1 MILKNTFF
9 LYVRLLFT
17 ILVSLYTS
25 RIVLQVLGVADFG
38 LYNVVGGVL
47 IMLGFLNAGMVQA
60 SQRFLSFEI
69 GRKNHIQ
76 LNEIFTT
83 ILTIH
88 FILSVF
94 LLFLSEFIGLWFL
107 NNKMNIEPDRIA
119 AANFVFQFS
128 IITFMVNIISVPYSA
143 VIISYERMNIF
154 AYISILEVFLKLL
167 IVYITQWIKQDK
179 LIVYSILQLLVSIVI
194 FFVYIVY
201 CHRQYSVCRFKL
213 QYNKESF
220 LKVLKFASWSFLGNV
235 GFVFRNQGVNI
246 LINFFFNTTINASR
260 SIAYQV
266 SSQVSGFVNNF
277 QLAIVPQITK
287 RYASG
292 HIDSMLDIVYKGSKY
307 SFFLLY
313 IIALPLFF
321 KSSYVLNLWLGIV
334 PQYSVDFLRLILIV
348 SLIDCTAIPLGKAI
362 DATGNIKIFQIVIA
376 CVLFL
381 DIPLSYILL
390 KIGGY
395 AYSVM
400 YISIFTS
407 SIGFCV
413 RLFLLKKNIPQVK
426 IKKYLSNVLIRCL
439 IFVSISFLLVYYIE
453 DYFPETF
460 IGTFIFCLVT
470 LAINI
475 LLFGKIG
482 MQKEERILFM
492 DRIVSLLNL
501 KK

>member
-17 ILVSLYTS
+17 IIVSLYTS
-25 RIVLQVLGVADFG
+25 RVVLQVLGVADFG
-38 LYNVVGGVL
+38 LYNIVGGV
-47 IMLGFLNAGMVQA
+47 IVMLGFLNAGMIQA

-69 GRKNHIQ
+69 GHKNLIQ

-88 FILSVF
+88 FMLSIL

-107 NNKMNIEPDRIA
+107 NNKMNIEPDRIN

-128 IITFMVNIISVPYSA
+128 IITFMVNIITVPYSA
-143 VIISYERMNIF
+143 MIISYERMNIF
-154 AYISILEVFLKLL
+154 AYISVLEVLLKLL
-167 IVYITQWIKQDK
+167 IVYIVQWIRQDK

-194 FFVYIVY
+194 FFIYLAY
-201 CHRQYSVCRFKL
+201 CRRQYSVCRFKL
-213 QYNKESF
+213 RYNKESF
-220 LKVLKFASWSFLGNV
+220 SKVLKFASWSFLGNV

-260 SIAYQV
+260 AIAYQV

-307 SFFLLY
+307 SFLLLY

-334 PQYSVDFLRLILIV
+334 PQYSVDFLRLILVV

-413 RLFLLKKNIPQVK
+413 RLFLFKKNIPQAK

-439 IFVSISFLLVYYIE
+439 IFVSISFLLAYYIE

-460 IGTFIFCLVT
+460 IGTFMFCLVT

-492 DRIVSLLNL
+492 NRIVSLLNL